1 MSNKIIK
8 ILKDQNS
15 LNLFSKKDKVICQN
29 SYCSNIVKD
38 AYLAKQLHIQNK
50 LYLVPLCEECYNLE
64 TNRINQSK
72 SNFTNFGSVLSIDE
86 DKMIEFTV
94 NISQSIEGYS
104 TLDTVRKNE
113 IAQLRKKYGIQI

>member
-8 ILKDQNS
+8 ILKDQNR
-15 LNLFSKKDKVICQN
+15 LNLLLKDNIICQK

-38 AYLAKQLHIQNK
+38 AYLGKQLHIQNK
-50 LYLVPLCEECYNLE
+50 LYLVALCEECYNLE
-64 TNRINQSK
+64 MNTINQSTAT
-72 SNFTNFGSVLSIDE
+72 FTDFGSLMSIDE

-94 NISQSIEGYS
+94 NTSQSIEGYP

>member
-8 ILKDQNS
+8 IIKEQNS
-15 LNLFSKKDKVICQN
+15 LNLLSKDKVVCQN
-29 SYCSNIVKD
+29 RNCSNIVKD

-64 TNRINQSK
+64 TNSTNQST
-72 SNFTNFGSVLSIDE
+72 SNFTDFGSVMSIDE

-94 NISQSIEGYS
+94 NVSQSIEGYPI
-104 TLDTVRKNE
+104 LDTVRKKE
-113 IAQLRKKYGIQI
+113 IEQLRKKYGIQI

>member
-8 ILKDQNS
+8 IIKDQNS
-15 LNLFSKKDKVICQN
+15 LNLLSKDKVVCQN
-29 SYCSNIVKD
+29 RHCSNIVKD

-64 TNRINQSK
+64 TNTINQST
-72 SNFTNFGSVLSIDE
+72 STFTHFGSLMSMDE

-94 NISQSIEGYS
+94 NVSQSIEGYP
-104 TLDTVRKNE
+104 TLDTVRKKE
-113 IAQLRKKYGIQI
+113 IEQLRKKYGIQI